1 MGLPSRGPHDDA
13 DSDDQKHHH
22 TDCHAEINLG
32 GAFMDVDERFVGS
45 LWFEAH
51 DRVGLRLM
59 VAPGERVGSVAYF

>member
-1 MGLPSRGPHDDA
+1 MGLSFRGPHDDA
-13 DSDDQKHHH
+13 DSDDEKYHH
-22 TDCHAEINLG
+22 TDRHAEVNLG

-59 VAPGERVGSVAYF
+59 LRPERTVAVAYF